1 MGVSQFPSRHVI
13 HNVQIVV
20 WYNVAELI
28 AAEKNSFK
36 QESVELEVAPRTLL
50 PSCETDIH
58 VCKGSFDRNSLFS
71 CLVLLLI
78 LVLQQLFCS
87 KC

>member
-1 MGVSQFPSRHVI
+1 MVSLRQESGVSQFPSRHVI

-36 QESVELEVAPRTLL
+36 QESEELEVALRTRQHCFLHVKL
-50 PSCETDIH
+50 TYMYAKAPLTETH
-58 VCKGSFDRNSLFS
+58 FFH
-71 CLVLLLI
+71 VLLS
-78 LVLQQLFCS
+78 F
-87 KC
+87 

>member
-1 MGVSQFPSRHVI
+1 MGVSQFLSRHVI

-36 QESVELEVAPRTLL
+36 QESEELEVAQRTRQHCFLRVKLTCMQRLL
-50 PSCETDIH
+50 
-58 VCKGSFDRNSLFS
+58 
-71 CLVLLLI
+71 
-78 LVLQQLFCS
+78 
-87 KC
+87 

>member
-36 QESVELEVAPRTLL
+36 QESEELEVALRTRKHCFFLHVKL
-50 PSCETDIH
+50 TYMYAKAPLTETHFFH
-58 VCKGSFDRNSLFS
+58 VLFS
-71 CLVLLLI
+71 
-78 LVLQQLFCS
+78 F
-87 KC
+87 